1 MCRNPL
7 GFDYQGYAYYCDF
20 NQMLEIPLVIEGR
33 NMTHLSKI
41 LERDLSESSAI
52 TGERF
57 SRMGHRIEFIFL
69 MIEMFIEAK

>member
-1 MCRNPL
+1 MSRNL
-7 GFDYQGYAYYCDF
+7 LSFDYQGYVYYYDF
-20 NQMLEIPLVIEGR
+20 NQMLGIPLVIEGR